1 MYRSRKRGVREKGR
15 GRQRWE
21 ERRKRKRGEREA
33 KNQRR
38 QRGGEEG
45 ERERGQGESGERIK
59 EKAKELSFIEPGYWL
74 LSLFTFLNFIYP
86 RPCLCCAVCPLLW
99 RRLLL
104 LWPTGPRERGCQQLW
119 CSGLAVPQHVG
130 SSLARDRTHVPCVSR
145 QIFNHWTTRE
155 TTASLVFWTSSS
167 GWKRGTPGLG
177 GAVPFWAADF
187 SCLLSALER
196 EA

>member
-21 ERRKRKRGEREA
+21 ERRKRNRGEREA

-74 LSLFTFLNFIYP
+74 LSLFTFLNFIYA
-86 RPCLCCAVCPLLW
+86 RPCLWLCSVSVAVEAAP
-99 RRLLL
+99 
-104 LWPTGPRERGCQQLW
+104 
-119 CSGLAVPQHVG
+119 LAVAHGPSGAWV
-130 SSLARDRTHVPCVSR
+130 SAVVVLRLSCSAARG
-145 QIFNHWTTRE
+145 IF
-155 TTASLVFWTSSS
+155 
-167 GWKRGTPGLG
+167 LG
-177 GAVPFWAADF
+177 QRSNPRP
-187 SCLLSALER
+187 LH
-196 EA
+196 